1 MVAFRKFSTFVWS
14 SFFVLFVFVRFWVLG
29 SRLSILGARRFSF
42 SHLNWVFRLSV
53 CGFAAGGVNGSGIA
67 GGGGY
72 CLWLGSPSCQ
82 IDCKKGPLLG
92 SFTFVIGGLFA
103 AGSASLSFPFH
114 SQLVRQP
121 RRSAFAS
128 AAGFRF
134 QNSDS
139 SGSESRRHLNI

>member
-1 MVAFRKFSTFVWS
+1 MFVSGFSALDS
-14 SFFVLFVFVRFWVLG
+14 
-29 SRLSILGARRFSF
+29 RFSALAAF
-42 SHLNWVFRLSV
+42 HFPIST
-53 CGFAAGGVNGSGIA
+53 GFFAFPFVALLRGGVNGSGIA

-114 SQLVRQP
+114 SFLSFPGDPHLRPQQVSDFRTLIP
-121 RRSAFAS
+121 
-128 AAGFRF
+128 AAANRVG
-134 QNSDS
+134 
-139 SGSESRRHLNI
+139 I